1 MFHGVDLSVIGLSLS
16 RSVWGFYDLKV
27 RNPEEEDLDPPA
39 HYIYIINIICL
50 DVTATSADDFNTT
63 DDLYDAVGALLHEA
77 TENENEDE
85 IKQICTGIVNL
96 LKK

>member
-1 MFHGVDLSVIGLSLS
+1 MI
-16 RSVWGFYDLKV
+16 LKG
-27 RNPEEEDLDPPA
+27 RNPEEKDLDPLA
-39 HYIYIINIICL
+39 QYVYMLDIICL

>member
-1 MFHGVDLSVIGLSLS
+1 MGQIVVLLAYRCQDL
-16 RSVWGFYDLKV
+16 WGDFYDFK
-27 RNPEEEDLDPPA
+27 RKESRKRGFRPPV
-39 HYIYIINIICL
+39 HYVYMINIICL